1 MSVPLPQLYAGM
13 SMKKVSEVVQD
24 RQGTESFF
32 RELAGRW
39 AVEIRSH
46 RALLVSWQVVGIGDQ
61 GRTRSFE
68 QLAGGQR
75 TASCV

>member
-32 RELAGRW
+32 RELAG
-39 AVEIRSH
+39 
-46 RALLVSWQVVGIGDQ
+46 
-61 GRTRSFE
+61 
-68 QLAGGQR
+68 
-75 TASCV
+75 

>member
-46 RALLVSWQVVGIGDQ
+46 RTLLGSWQVVGIGDQ

-68 QLAGGQR
+68 ELAGG
-75 TASCV
+75 